1 MNMNAKNQINTV
13 TRSGEWAITAGGL
26 LNFMTQ
32 DRELAQ
38 SKIKELSSNDSCEMR
53 DWLSV
58 YFNQRESM
66 KIEDGSAFIHVKG
79 CLLCD
84 ASPMDLA
91 MGNSSYTE
99 IIEDIETAELNS
111 TVNNIVLIVDSPGG
125 TVQGMIE
132 AQSAISNI
140 SKKTYAY
147 IMNATSAAYGL
158 ASQCDYVVSTPSG
171 TSGNIG
177 TILSWMDYSKYLE
190 SMGITTRVMTNQGA
204 DLKGTFSENPM
215 TESQKAFLTER
226 LNMLG
231 ENFWDSVKAIRPQ
244 VNDEC
249 KRAGW
254 YQPEQAGELGL
265 IDMVASEKEFLN
277 FIETNVDSFEA

>member
-1 MNMNAKNQINTV
+1 
-13 TRSGEWAITAGGL
+13 
-26 LNFMTQ
+26 
-32 DRELAQ
+32 
-38 SKIKELSSNDSCEMR
+38 
-53 DWLSV
+53 
-58 YFNQRESM
+58 
-66 KIEDGSAFIHVKG
+66 
-79 CLLCD
+79 
-84 ASPMDLA
+84 
-91 MGNSSYTE
+91 
-99 IIEDIETAELNS
+99 
-111 TVNNIVLIVDSPGG
+111 
-125 TVQGMIE
+125 
-132 AQSAISNI
+132 
-140 SKKTYAY
+140 
-147 IMNATSAAYGL
+147 
-158 ASQCDYVVSTPSG
+158 
-171 TSGNIG
+171 
-177 TILSWMDYSKYLE
+177 MDYSKYLE

>member
-1 MNMNAKNQINTV
+1 MNAKNQINSV
-13 TRSGEWAITAGGL
+13 TKSGEWAITANGL
-26 LNFMTQ
+26 LNLMTQ

-38 SKIKELSSNDSCEMR
+38 SKIKELSFYGVDELR
-53 DWLSV
+53 EELSV
-58 YFNQRESM
+58 YFNQRHSM
-66 KIEDGSAFIHVKG
+66 KIENGNAFIHVKG
-79 CLLCD
+79 VLLCD
-84 ASPMDLA
+84 ASPLDLG
-91 MGNSSYTE
+91 MGNTSYAE
-99 IIEDIETAELNS
+99 IIEDIEASESNS
-111 TVNNIVLIVDSPGG
+111 SIKNQVFIIDSPGG
-125 TVQGMIE
+125 TVAGMLE
-132 AQSAISNI
+132 AQNAIANS

-147 IMNATSAAYGL
+147 IINATSAAYGL
-158 ASQCDYVVSTPSG
+158 ASQCQHVASAPSG

-190 SMGITTRVMTNQGA
+190 SMGITSKVITNEGA

-215 TESQKAFLTER
+215 TESQRSFLKER
-226 LNMLG
+226 VTLLG
-231 ENFWDSVKAIRPQ
+231 ENFWQSVKAKRPQ
-244 VNDEC
+244 VDDEC